1 MVHLSTDPNLKNKIA
16 VIGVL
21 YKIGKPDKF
30 LSKVTAD
37 TLKFRPILCLLLF
50 SYAFH
55 PLGIII
61 FTAL

>member
-37 TLKFRPILCLLLF
+37 TVNFMPLVI
-50 SYAFH
+50 YAFH

-61 FTAL
+61 FIAQ